1 MTPKEVIFMKSAL
14 ELAQPYLETIATA
27 SFGLLAMIILAFI
40 TQLRRKVEAWLVA
53 RTSTA
58 QRELLHK
65 LAAEAYAWMERQYG
79 PEAGQQKLTEA
90 VRYVMDRLH
99 LEKIGLSIEDVTAA
113 VQKAWQELD
122 AKNRGA
128 A

>member
-1 MTPKEVIFMKSAL
+1 MNPEEELFMKTAL
-14 ELAQPYLETIATA
+14 ELAQPYLETIAIA
-27 SFGLLAMIILAFI
+27 SFGLLAMVTLYFI
-40 TQLRRKVEAWLVA
+40 AQLRAKVEAWLVA
-53 RTSTA
+53 RTNTA

-65 LAAEAYAWMERQYG
+65 LATEAYAWMERQYG

-99 LEKIGLSIEDVTAA
+99 MEKIGLSVEDVTAA

-128 A
+128 T